1 MFAEPDWSQ
10 PIDFAARVAAVPTS
24 AMVRGMF
31 MQFLLAA
38 APGEVV
44 ERYTARRYIAFKSY
58 PMREYVEILAHACEA
73 SSDLKPA
80 ECLRRLGWTVYPNYA
95 KTITGT
101 AIFAV
106 AGKNFARVVEL
117 ASAAYRVTLPPASV
131 HVVSMEQRHAVV
143 QLREVWNLPEFHQ
156 VGIWEGAM
164 RVCDTEGEI
173 KIDSV
178 APGQVDFDVQ
188 WR

>member
-10 PIDFAARVAAVPTS
+10 PIDFSARVAAVPAS

-31 MQFLLAA
+31 MQFLLTA
-38 APGEVV
+38 APRDVA
-44 ERYTARRYIAFKSY
+44 ERYAGRRYVAFKSY

-73 SSDLKPA
+73 TSNVTPG

-95 KTITGT
+95 NTITGT

-117 ASAAYRVTLPPASV
+117 AGAAYRVTLPPASV
-131 HVVSMEQRHAVV
+131 HVVSMEKRHAVV
-143 QLREVWNLPEFHQ
+143 QLREVWNLPEFHH

-164 RVCDTEGEI
+164 RVCDTEGVI
-173 KIDSV
+173 KIDGV